1 MPLTVN
7 VLRKTALPILLQ
19 HVQVLSLAKQPVAE
33 TVNNVAP
40 IPVPAAQN
48 TTPVLMPQRPNA
60 VQPAIT
66 VQTVVQAVQ
75 NLTPVLMPQLL
86 NAEQAVITAQA
97 LVLLDTRPQ
106 NPADVI
112 PLLLMNVAAH
122 ATNQQAVPPPVPAQ
136 LPARTDILP
145 LVQIVPVR
153 HYILV
158 MLAPIP
164 ALPDLYP

>member
-1 MPLTVN
+1 MTPLV
-7 VLRKTALPILLQ
+7 RQEHQLPIP
-19 HVQVLSLAKQPVAE
+19 VPQVLTMNAARPAKTVQQLVPADILYLIPVGATIQRQTNAE
-33 TVNNVAP
+33 TLVINPKPVVP
-40 IPVPAAQN
+40 IPVPAVQN
-48 TTPVLMPQRPNA
+48 T
-60 VQPAIT
+60 
-66 VQTVVQAVQ
+66 
-75 NLTPVLMPQLL
+75 TPVLMPQLL

>member
-1 MPLTVN
+1 
-7 VLRKTALPILLQ
+7 
-19 HVQVLSLAKQPVAE
+19 
-33 TVNNVAP
+33 
-40 IPVPAAQN
+40 
-48 TTPVLMPQRPNA
+48 
-60 VQPAIT
+60 
-66 VQTVVQAVQ
+66 
-75 NLTPVLMPQLL
+75 
-86 NAEQAVITAQA
+86 
-97 LVLLDTRPQ
+97 
-106 NPADVI
+106 
-112 PLLLMNVAAH
+112 MNVAAP